1 MKIIAT
7 ISDESF
13 MVTVSKKEISA
24 ILGFDSVY
32 NEEFRKIKLG
42 VDSELDVIKIATTA
56 SYVRN
61 LDKDRI
67 QKAKESL
74 VDAIK
79 TLDNATENMQAL
91 YIFELLKEA

>member
-7 ISDESF
+7 ITDESF
-13 MVTVSKKEISA
+13 MVTISKKEIA
-24 ILGFDSVY
+24 TVLGFDSLY
-32 NEEFRKIKLG
+32 NEDFRKIKLG

-74 VDAIK
+74 VEAIK

-91 YIFELLKEA
+91 YILDVLKEV